1 MIVALALSAVV
12 SAALGTLLLRWL
24 WPGGGAPASRPL
36 VAALGIGLG
45 AGLSS
50 ILLFLWL
57 ILLGPR
63 RAFPVVEVALLA
75 VLAAAVYRSRRS
87 PDLGEGRGGWL
98 EGPARLLT
106 PLFLLVL
113 AAAAAAFATM
123 LRQEPHGGWDAW
135 MNWDMRAR
143 MIFLGGAGWRT
154 AFAPELPWS
163 HPDYPVLLP
172 SLVVRAWLYAGRTTL
187 LGPALVAATFAFA
200 IVAVLV
206 AALGTLR
213 APSQGLLAG
222 MVLLATPFFIRH
234 ATSLYADVPLAFF
247 FLATVVC
254 LALDDRA
261 GGATPRFAV
270 LAGLSAGLAMW
281 TKNEGLLFTACV
293 LAGIVASGRR
303 AGWPDTRRRLL
314 SVGAGLLLP
323 LLVVA
328 SFKLSLAPAND
339 LLSTL
344 GVERTVGR
352 ITDPTRYAAVL
363 RAYGVQLLT
372 FGANGLPGVVWPLAV
387 FAVALGWQPIER
399 RRPWART
406 VAVALALLL
415 AGHFMVFVS
424 MADELAR
431 LLASSLERLILQLWP
446 SALFL
451 GFMVTRTLEE
461 VGGTEPAATSEVPR
475 VAVH

>member
-1 MIVALALSAVV
+1 
-12 SAALGTLLLRWL
+12 
-24 WPGGGAPASRPL
+24 
-36 VAALGIGLG
+36 
-45 AGLSS
+45 
-50 ILLFLWL
+50 
-57 ILLGPR
+57 
-63 RAFPVVEVALLA
+63 
-75 VLAAAVYRSRRS
+75 
-87 PDLGEGRGGWL
+87 
-98 EGPARLLT
+98 
-106 PLFLLVL
+106 
-113 AAAAAAFATM
+113 
-123 LRQEPHGGWDAW
+123 
-135 MNWDMRAR
+135 
-143 MIFLGGAGWRT
+143 
-154 AFAPELPWS
+154 
-163 HPDYPVLLP
+163 
-172 SLVVRAWLYAGRTTL
+172 
-187 LGPALVAATFAFA
+187 
-200 IVAVLV
+200 
-206 AALGTLR
+206 
-213 APSQGLLAG
+213 LLAG

-261 GGATPRFAV
+261 GGTTSRFAA

-293 LAGIVASGRR
+293 LAGLVASGPRT
-303 AGWPDTRRRLL
+303 GWPDTRRRLL
-314 SVGAGLLLP
+314 NVGAGLLLP

-344 GVERTVGR
+344 GIDRTLGR
-352 ITDPTRYAAVL
+352 ISDPTRYATVV

-387 FAVALGWQPIER
+387 FAGALGSEPMER
-399 RRPWART
+399 RRPWAR
-406 VAVALALLL
+406 AIAIALGLLL

-461 VGGTEPAATSEVPR
+461 TGGRQATAASRSPAAALQQEGAP
-475 VAVH
+475 